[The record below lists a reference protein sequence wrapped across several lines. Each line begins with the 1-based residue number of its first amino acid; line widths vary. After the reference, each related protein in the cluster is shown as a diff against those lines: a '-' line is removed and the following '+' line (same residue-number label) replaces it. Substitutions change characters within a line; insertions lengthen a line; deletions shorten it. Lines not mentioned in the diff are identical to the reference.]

1 MSVVI
6 TVRVQVDAFDINA
19 EIERATQASQDV
31 GAVVSFT
38 GVCRTEGGRLSAL
51 ELEHYPGMA
60 EGEIVRI
67 AEEAATRWP
76 LNAVTVIHRHGTIAA
91 GDNIVLVVVASE
103 HRHAAFAAAG
113 FLMDYMKSRA
123 PFWKKEHL
131 AGGAKGGWVDSRH
144 ADEESVKRW
153 R

>member
-1 MSVVI
+1 MGLPI
-6 TVRVQVDAFDINA
+6 TVRVQAEDFDTNA
-19 EIERATQASQDV
+19 EIEGVKRAANDV

-38 GVCRTEGGRLSAL
+38 GVCRSENGRLSAL
-51 ELEHYPGMA
+51 ELEHYAGMA
-60 EGEIVRI
+60 EGEIARI

-76 LNAVTVIHRHGTIAA
+76 LAAVTVIHRYGKIAA

-103 HRHAAFAAAG
+103 HRHAAFEAAG
-113 FLMDYMKSRA
+113 YLMDYMKSRA

-131 AGGAKGGWVDSRH
+131 ASGRTGDWVESRQ
-144 ADEESVKRW
+144 ADEDAGERW